1 MNDMDLL
8 STADVAKVLNL
19 SADMVRVL
27 AREGRL
33 QPSAQSVRGVRLFRR
48 SDVEALRAERA
59 GRAGHTH
66 GVQFYEDDDFLI
78 GVVAGFLGDG
88 LRAGAPAIAIATRGH
103 RNALRKRLESDGFD
117 IRDAAWSSRVALLDA
132 EETLT
137 KFMVDGRPNPT
148 RFRAVASDVFKRM
161 TAGAPRRRP
170 RVYGEMV
177 DLLWRSDQ
185 ATAAI
190 KLEGLWNEFG
200 RKFPF
205 TLLCG
210 YAMNNFRQ
218 SEQAEGFKAICRA
231 HSRVVPTER
240 FPHDA
245 QEDQLRVIAELQQK
259 AGALDAE
266 VERRE
271 RAEASLHAALAERD
285 RAVKALRLSTQRHRE
300 AMGREGPQRGREST

>member
-1 MNDMDLL
+1 MELL

-59 GRAGHTH
+59 GQAGHSH
-66 GVQFYEDDDFLI
+66 GVQFYEDEDFLI
-78 GVVAGFLGDG
+78 DVVARFLADG

-103 RNALRKRLESDGFD
+103 RDALRQRLTADGFD
-117 IRDAAWSSRVALLDA
+117 IQDAAWSSRVALLDA
-132 EETLT
+132 DETLA
-137 KFMVDGRPNPT
+137 KFMVDGLPNPT
-148 RFRAVASDVFKRM
+148 RFRAVASDVLKRM
-161 TAGAPRRRP
+161 TAAAPRGRP

-190 KLEGLWNEFG
+190 KLEVLWNEFG

-210 YAMNNFRQ
+210 YAMDNFRQ
-218 SEQAEGFKAICRA
+218 SEQAEGFQTICRA
-231 HSRVVPTER
+231 HSRVAPTER

-245 QEDQLRVIAELQQK
+245 QEEQLRVIAELQQK
-259 AGALDAE
+259 AGALDVE
-266 VERRE
+266 VARRK
-271 RAEASLHAALAERD
+271 RAETSLQTVAAERD
-285 RAVKALRLSTQRHRE
+285 RAVNALRLSKQRHRQ
-300 AMGREGPQRGREST
+300 AMGREGRQQGRGSK

>member
-1 MNDMDLL
+1 MCAG
-8 STADVAKVLNL
+8 SRA
-19 SADMVRVL
+19 RGL
-27 AREGRL
+27 A
-33 QPSAQSVRGVRLFRR
+33 
-48 SDVEALRAERA
+48 
-59 GRAGHTH
+59 
-66 GVQFYEDDDFLI
+66 
-78 GVVAGFLGDG
+78 GD
-88 LRAGAPAIAIATRGH
+88 RQGH
-103 RNALRKRLESDGFD
+103 RDALRKRLESDGFD
-117 IRDAAWSSRVALLDA
+117 TQDATWSSRVALLDA
-132 EETLT
+132 KETLA
-137 KFMVDGRPNPT
+137 KFMVDGQPNPT
-148 RFRAVASDVFKRM
+148 RFRAVASEVFRRM
-161 TAGAPRRRP
+161 TAAAPRRRP

-200 RKFPF
+200 EKFPF

-231 HSRVVPTER
+231 HSRVAPTER
-240 FPHDA
+240 LPHDV

-271 RAEASLHAALAERD
+271 RAETSLRAAIAEGD
-285 RAVKALRLSTQRHRE
+285 RAVKALRLSKQRHRPV
-300 AMGREGPQRGREST
+300 MGREGPQRGREST